1 MEEWDTSNYTM
12 GEKQDVDSH
21 IKISDLLVTIKGSI
35 ASLPD
40 HPRTE
45 PERPGGRFPAGH
57 LTSVY

>member
-35 ASLPD
+35 IA
-40 HPRTE
+40 
-45 PERPGGRFPAGH
+45 AGP
-57 LTSVY
+57 S